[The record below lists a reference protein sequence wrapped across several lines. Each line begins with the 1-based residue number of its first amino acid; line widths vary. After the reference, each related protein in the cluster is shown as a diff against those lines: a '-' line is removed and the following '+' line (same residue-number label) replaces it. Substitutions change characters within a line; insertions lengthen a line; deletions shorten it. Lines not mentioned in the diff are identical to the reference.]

1 MKALFTDDICQNIIF
16 NGLEHKGF
24 FLENIQKC
32 NYLDSCHI
40 ALIYCLGISNVTRQH
55 AESIYSFDKNEMNTE
70 SVKAGWQ
77 TSLSAKIT
85 RMALNLYSSA
95 TPTAD
100 DYTDLE
106 EQLNEC
112 SQYSVD
118 EIFGCEYAKYF
129 WQTIQLRYPEY
140 C

>member
-55 AESIYSFDKNEMNTE
+55 AES
-70 SVKAGWQ
+70 VKAGWQ

-85 RMALNLYSSA
+85 RMALNLYTSA